1 MCREGRKGGAGE
13 DTGVDEQLNA
23 AKKRKRNRMG
33 EKECPLSEGTLP
45 LLVVMADEMDQ
56 RPKSCQ
62 SCCFLMI
69 PAKSVRRYQ
78 EQPCILDNQKPIP
91 PNALRG
97 PNANGAQVRLTRK
110 DGTNY
115 QRDNVDLLPHLMNNV
130 SYAFNLCGVRF
141 ILMCNN

>member
-69 PAKSVRRYQ
+69 PVDIAVDPNKPLTQQAKSVRRYQ

-97 PNANGAQVRLTRK
+97 PNANGARVLVLMTRK
-110 DGTNY
+110 GK
-115 QRDNVDLLPHLMNNV
+115 REVV
-130 SYAFNLCGVRF
+130 S
-141 ILMCNN
+141 